1 MHPSAP
7 SGIPTQSSPSQLED
21 SLADVESRLSALGAA
36 LRARDPGA
44 IDLHAGE
51 LQRAL
56 AHAVQQ
62 FSNAARKGPVPSA
75 LRTRLATASGQ
86 VAAQRESLARAT
98 AALDRAIDVLLPRE
112 PATLY
117 SSWGSTDRGTL
128 RGGAIQA

>member
-1 MHPSAP
+1 MHPPAP
-7 SGIPTQSSPSQLED
+7 TGKPPSLQLED
-21 SLADVESRLSALGAA
+21 SLADVESRLAALGAA
-36 LRARDPGA
+36 LRARDPAA

-56 AHAVQQ
+56 ARAVEQ
-62 FSNAARKGPVPSA
+62 FSSAARDGPVPSA
-75 LRTRLATASGQ
+75 LRIRLASASGE

-112 PATLY
+112 SGKLY
-117 SSWGSTDRGTL
+117 SSWGASERSL

>member
-1 MHPSAP
+1 M
-7 SGIPTQSSPSQLED
+7 QSSS
-21 SLADVESRLSALGAA
+21 SRM
-36 LRARDPGA
+36 
-44 IDLHAGE
+44 
-51 LQRAL
+51 QRA
-56 AHAVQQ
+56 
-62 FSNAARKGPVPSA
+62 SGPVPSA